1 MTQPTPA
8 ALALLRQLRESYLQD
23 LPEKL
28 DRLEG
33 LLLAA
38 GKTTDA
44 DGERFADFYRQVHSL
59 KGSGG
64 TYGLH
69 VLSTVCHQ
77 LEDYLNLRAGNP
89 PRLEAALAAPALRH
103 VDLLRLVASEA
114 VAGQISFETVERKL
128 AALRTELFPRTLKA
142 LVVLSSRTTRQLCVQ
157 LLEARGFRALSEAD
171 SYTAL
176 LRALTEPFD
185 VLITSNELP
194 VLSGAGL
201 LAAIRLSNHP
211 NRSTPSILI
220 TSSADQRGTRRQI
233 DPDHVLVRDPQL
245 PDHLDRLLNTIQIQ
259 YATVPGAE
267 R

>member
-1 MTQPTPA
+1 MPQPPPA
-8 ALALLRQLRESYLQD
+8 ASALLRQLRESYLHD

-28 DRLEG
+28 DRLES

-64 TYGLH
+64 TYGMH
-69 VLSTVCHQ
+69 GLSTVCHQ
-77 LEDYLNLRAGNP
+77 LEDFLNLRAGNP
-89 PRLEAALAAPALRH
+89 PRLDAALAAPALRH
-103 VDLLRLVASEA
+103 VDLLRLVASAA
-114 VAGQISFETVERKL
+114 VAGHNNFETVEREL
-128 AALRTELFPRTLKA
+128 AALRAELFPHTLKA
-142 LVVLSSRTTRQLCVQ
+142 LVVLSSRTTRELCIQ
-157 LLEARGFRALSEAD
+157 LLEARGFRARSEAD

-185 VLITSNELP
+185 VLISSNELP

-201 LAAIRLSNHP
+201 LAAVRLSSHP

-220 TSSADQRGTRRQI
+220 TGSADPRGTRRLT
-233 DPDHVLVRDPQL
+233 DPSHILARDPQL
-245 PDHLDRLLNTIQIQ
+245 PDRLDRLLNAIQAQ
-259 YATVPGAE
+259 YAAAPDAG

>member
-8 ALALLRQLRESYLQD
+8 ALELLRQLRHGYLQD

-38 GKTTDA
+38 EKSHDT

-69 VLSTVCHQ
+69 ILSTVCHQ
-77 LEDYLNLRAGNP
+77 LEDLLNLRAGDP
-89 PRLEAALAAPALRH
+89 PRLESALATPALRH
-103 VDLLRLVASEA
+103 VDLLRTVAAEA
-114 VAGQISFETVERKL
+114 ASGQERFEPVERSL
-128 AALRTELFPRTLKA
+128 ATLRSELFPRAFKA
-142 LVVLSSRTTRQLCVQ
+142 LVVLGSRATRQLCMQ
-157 LLEARGFRALSEAD
+157 LLEARGYRALAESD
-171 SYTAL
+171 SYSAL

-201 LAAIRLSNHP
+201 LAAIRLSSHA
-211 NRSTPSILI
+211 NRATPSILI
-220 TSSADQRGTRRQI
+220 TGNTEPRHTRRDT
-233 DPDHVLVRDPQL
+233 DPDHVLVRDPKL
-245 PDHLDRLLNTIQIQ
+245 ADELDRLLHSLQGDRT
-259 YATVPGAE
+259 AAAE
-267 R
+267 

>member
-8 ALALLRQLRESYLQD
+8 ALELLRQLRDSYLQD
-23 LPEKL
+23 LPDKL
-28 DRLEG
+28 DRLES

-38 GKTTDA
+38 GKSTDT
-44 DGERFADFYRQVHSL
+44 DGERFADFFRQVHSL

-77 LEDYLNLRAGNP
+77 LEELLNLGAGNP
-89 PRLEAALAAPALRH
+89 PRLETTLAAPALRH

-114 VAGQISFETVERKL
+114 LAGQNSFEAVERKL
-128 AALRTELFPRTLKA
+128 SALRAELFPRTLKA
-142 LVVLSSRTTRQLCVQ
+142 LVVLSSRTTHQLCLQ
-157 LLEARGFRALSEAD
+157 LLEARGFRALSETD

-176 LRALTEPFD
+176 LRALTEPLD

-201 LAAIRLSNHP
+201 VAAIRLSNHA

-220 TSSADQRGTRRQI
+220 TSSAEQRATRRLI

-245 PDHLDRLLNTIQIQ
+245 PHHLDRLLNTIQNRRP
-259 YATVPGAE
+259 AALSVE
-267 R
+267 H